1 MLKISGFLNNYR
13 WCYYW
18 LFALHT
24 RDSTL
29 LPENRGKPADY
40 ENETEREREKKERAF
55 EKSPMYVS
63 LLTFLNVRYAVTV
76 TQHGESSTHIVI
88 RITNVTSR
96 IKREQYERWYSETV
110 TSRL

>member
-1 MLKISGFLNNYR
+1 
-13 WCYYW
+13 
-18 LFALHT
+18 
-24 RDSTL
+24 
-29 LPENRGKPADY
+29 
-40 ENETEREREKKERAF
+40 
-55 EKSPMYVS
+55 MYVS

-88 RITNVTSR
+88 RITNITSR

>member
-1 MLKISGFLNNYR
+1 MTPHCCQKIEENQLITK
-13 WCYYW
+13 
-18 LFALHT
+18 T
-24 RDSTL
+24 R
-29 LPENRGKPADY
+29 RR
-40 ENETEREREKKERAF
+40 ETEREKKERPF